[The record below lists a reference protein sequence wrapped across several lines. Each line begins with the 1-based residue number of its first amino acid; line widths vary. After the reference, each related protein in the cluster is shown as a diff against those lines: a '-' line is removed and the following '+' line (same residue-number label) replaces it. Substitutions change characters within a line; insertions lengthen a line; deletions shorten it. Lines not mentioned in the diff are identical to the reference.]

1 MSLRSLRT
9 RTSKGGARVGR
20 TTGWGSIPPTMSSP
34 SPSSPTNKDQLAK
47 TDSWRNSENSC
58 SDYAKSPFWG
68 EKWDTR
74 ILWASAELSCS
85 WKVKVIKK
93 MQSRHL
99 KERQAGAA
107 FWYLLRFHIGQQS
120 DNIEHHLWFL
130 SIPAFCQI
138 IVDYSSLYHILVSN
152 WKFHQTSTLY
162 VPSSVFKPF
171 SNNPTGLIRPKHW
184 APNPPPSS
192 SKIST

>member
-1 MSLRSLRT
+1 
-9 RTSKGGARVGR
+9 
-20 TTGWGSIPPTMSSP
+20 
-34 SPSSPTNKDQLAK
+34 
-47 TDSWRNSENSC
+47 
-58 SDYAKSPFWG
+58 
-68 EKWDTR
+68 
-74 ILWASAELSCS
+74 
-85 WKVKVIKK
+85 

-152 WKFHQTSTLY
+152 WKFHQNSTLY

-171 SNNPTGLIRPKHW
+171 SNPTGLIRPKHW
-184 APNPPPSS
+184 APHPLLVVQKFLLKPSLLPLEMEDAIHFHALRILCVPSS
-192 SKIST
+192 MWSSPLEFHRLEAESGQASEHVTRGLPSFF